1 MSHRRLAQEHL
12 AARRFDAALDAAR
25 AAIAE
30 RSDDAEALNVMGT
43 ALAQLGR
50 VEEAA
55 EAYRACAVA
64 DPALH
69 KPHANL
75 AKILLRLG
83 RTAEALAAARRS
95 VELAPEL
102 PRLVLP
108 LVQLLQSGGRDDE
121 AVPLLGRL
129 IESEDKPELRVALA
143 RSLERVGDL
152 AGARAALSISPA
164 EDPTVLTIL
173 GSIEAAEPTTRATG
187 LARLAEVAT
196 RSPLSSLVLER
207 RARASLDVAGPE
219 SDLARDACADLAA
232 VHAFA
237 AHCRPAPRDPR
248 TKPSV
253 VGWVFFDD
261 DPQRA
266 LALRP
271 QLATLAARGLEIEVL
286 AEGAPLRALRD
297 AGVAVV
303 ELPGG
308 SNREVANWIAARGL
322 AVLVD
327 PTGPTR
333 AGRMRVYAH
342 APAPVQLSLAA
353 PVAVS
358 GWPTLSRL
366 AIADDD
372 VDGLCE
378 ALKAALGRTLAGP
391 RGARRLPLLP
401 DLTMVLPEPL
411 TIMSTFVIAEQGRWF
426 EDEVDFVL
434 ALVEPG
440 DVVADIGANM
450 GSYALP
456 MARRTGPSGKV
467 IAFEP
472 AADTAAHLAASASL
486 NGLTWLQV
494 EQRALGE
501 ERGSA
506 NLVHGGSPELNEI
519 GEGEGET
526 IEIARLDD
534 YAGTLQDVRFIKLDA
549 EGFEQ
554 AILRGG
560 REVLAREPVVMFELK
575 HRDRV
580 NTDLIDAFAALGFGA
595 YALCPALGALRP
607 FDPRAIEP
615 YQLNLFAVSPRKAVA
630 LAARGLLVE
639 KPATDAVEP
648 DLVRGAALFSRFACA
663 RAREAVRA
671 TDLVALMAEVR
682 DASVS
687 MERRASALDAAVHRV
702 RSVPPASP
710 FDRLTHARVLRAAGL
725 RTMALRAIEPLV
737 ASGAPVGEPTAAF
750 LPVIPRYEGIAPIDL
765 DAWVGAQA
773 VEATVQW
780 SAFSS
785 YFQPQSELLQSF
797 RRFGVPSPEMGRRLG
812 LATQLVGGGID

>member
-1 MSHRRLAQEHL
+1 MSHRQLAQEHL
-12 AARRFDAALDAAR
+12 AARRFDAAVVAAR

-30 RSDDAEALNVMGT
+30 HADDAEALNVLGT

-50 VEEAA
+50 VEEAV
-55 EAYRACAVA
+55 EVYRACAA
-64 DPALH
+64 AAPALY

-75 AKILLRLG
+75 AKILPKLG
-83 RTAEALAAARRS
+83 RVDEALAAARRA
-95 VELAPEL
+95 VELAPKL
-102 PRLVLP
+102 PRLALP
-108 LVQLLQSGGRDDE
+108 LIQLLQSAGRDDE
-121 AVPLLGRL
+121 AVPILARL
-129 IESEDKPELRVALA
+129 VESEDKQELRVALA

-152 AGARAALSISPA
+152 AGAHAALSTLVGPPA
-164 EDPTVLTIL
+164 EDPTLLAIL
-173 GSIEAAEPTTRATG
+173 GSIEAADPTTRATG
-187 LARLAEVAT
+187 LARLAKVAT

-207 RARASLDVAGPE
+207 RARASLDVTGPD

-248 TKPSV
+248 GL
-253 VGWVFFDD
+253 GWVFFDD

-271 QLATLAARGLEIEVL
+271 QLAALAARGFEFEVL

-308 SNREVANWIAARGL
+308 SNHEVADWIAAREL

-353 PVAVS
+353 PVAIS
-358 GWPTLSRL
+358 GWPTLARL
-366 AIADDD
+366 ALADDD
-372 VDGLCE
+372 VDGLCAALKE
-378 ALKAALGRTLAGP
+378 ALERTFTGP

-401 DLTMVLPEPL
+401 DLTMVLPEPVS
-411 TIMSTFVIAEQGRWF
+411 IMSTFVIAEQGRWF

-494 EQRALGE
+494 EQRALGA

-534 YAGTLQDVRFIKLDA
+534 YASALRDVRFIKLDA

-554 AILRGG
+554 SILRGG
-560 REVLAREPVVMFELK
+560 KEVLGREPVVMFELK
-575 HRDRV
+575 HRDMV
-580 NTDLIDAFAALGFGA
+580 NTALIEAFAGLGFGA
-595 YALCPALGALRP
+595 YALCPGLGALRP
-607 FDPRAIEP
+607 FEPRSLEP
-615 YQLNLFAVSPRKAVA
+615 FQLNLFAVSPRKAAA
-630 LAARGLLVE
+630 LAARGLLLE
-639 KPATDAVEP
+639 TPASAAIEP
-648 DLVRGAALFSRFACA
+648 DLARGAALFGRLACA
-663 RAREAVRA
+663 RGREALRP
-671 TDLVALMAEVR
+671 TDVVALMAEAS

-687 MERRASALDAAVHRV
+687 MERRASALDEAVHRV
-702 RSVPPASP
+702 RSVPPASA
-710 FDRLTHARVLRAAGL
+710 FDRLTHARVLRAAG
-725 RTMALRAIEPLV
+725 RRAMAVRALEPLLV
-737 ASGAPVGEPTAAF
+737 SSAAVGEPTASF
-750 LPVIPRYEGIAPIDL
+750 LPALHRYEGIVPTDL

-785 YFQPQSELLQSF
+785 YFSPRSELLQSF
-797 RRFGVPSPEMGRRLG
+797 RRFGIPSPEMARRLG
-812 LATQLVGGGID
+812 LSAQLVGGHVE